1 MVDTSYY
8 NPVLLKFKSYDGSKM
23 CIQFTIR
30 LNIWS
35 GIIEKILLKAVASC
49 EEKREFIYDFYDL
62 VLYRKNDS
70 DADIGCLGE
79 ITCESY
85 LPFVFC
91 C

>member
-1 MVDTSYY
+1 MIDTFYY
-8 NPVLLKFKSYDGSKM
+8 NPVLLKFKSYDCSKM

-35 GIIEKILLKAVASC
+35 GIIEKFLLKAVASC
-49 EEKREFIYDFYDL
+49 KSWWEFIYYFYDL
-62 VLYRKNDS
+62 VLYRENDS
-70 DADIGCLGE
+70 DADIGCLRE